1 MEICLDKTKFYRF
14 FRENKLP
21 IPVTNFVEN
30 ENSLK
35 ENINKI
41 GINKKY
47 YLKSDYSKNPSY
59 VYNFYG
65 FDYENFDVFWGR
77 DRFLRKHYILQE
89 EFIGEHV
96 RINLIGKEFIIFPMN
111 YGDSLIIT
119 KKKIEKMGI
128 IDKLKKI
135 TEKLKIDNWIVKFDV
150 VVNEYNFVVLDIG
163 LDPPFRLNLHYK
175 RHKLDMSAF
184 YIQHYL
190 DNEINYPILTYD
202 K

>member
-1 MEICLDKTKFYRF
+1 M
-14 FRENKLP
+14 
-21 IPVTNFVEN
+21 
-30 ENSLK
+30 
-35 ENINKI
+35 
-41 GINKKY
+41 
-47 YLKSDYSKNPSY
+47 
-59 VYNFYG
+59 
-65 FDYENFDVFWGR
+65 
-77 DRFLRKHYILQE
+77 QE

-163 LDPPFRLNLHYK
+163 LDFP
-175 RHKLDMSAF
+175 
-184 YIQHYL
+184 
-190 DNEINYPILTYD
+190 
-202 K
+202 